1 MSIENSIFYVF
12 VGLTGVA
19 SVLVLLTRNL
29 LYAAFALLLAFVGVA
44 AIYVFAS
51 ADFMAVTQLMVYVG
65 GILILILFG
74 VMLSR
79 RGAIDK
85 QVETGTK
92 NLMLGIFIGVLI
104 AALLFKAIQQENFSE
119 NIIEAHVYVKKSS
132 IEDIGVNLMTKYIL
146 PFELAAILLMVA
158 LLGAGTIAAKGGEDD

>member
-1 MSIENSIFYVF
+1 MSFEESIFYVF
-12 VGLTGVA
+12 VGLTA
-19 SVLVLLTRNL
+19 LSSLIVLLTKNL
-29 LYAAFALLLAFVGVA
+29 LYAAFALLVAFLGVA

-79 RGAIDK
+79 RDNVNK
-85 QVETGTK
+85 QIETGTK
-92 NLMLGIFIGVLI
+92 NTLFGLFIGVILS
-104 AALLFKAIQQENFSE
+104 LFFYKAITEEHFSDSL
-119 NIIEAHVYVKKSS
+119 IQAHAYMKTTSL
-132 IEDIGVNLMTKYIL
+132 EDIGVSLMTKYIL

-158 LLGAGTIAAKGGEDD
+158 LLGAGTIASKGGDND